1 MPAAPRQEPPRVEQ
15 RTAPVVA
22 NQSAAPVPDPQR
34 PVNTGVA
41 VPHAA
46 LPPAQPGAEPAPVEP
61 APVGFQQ
68 FIAPPPPTPAPLADP
83 GMVVPQAAVPA
94 APLPG
99 VPAVPV
105 TPASLPMTNG
115 SAQPV
120 AQATPE
126 PVAQPASPQVPVP
139 ATAPTPAPRLPA
151 PVAPQIIETAV
162 FMVARDLPATRESAA
177 AANEFLFSEP
187 KLPEAMQ
194 RFTAAARGA
203 AVERLPAPLRQAVT
217 RALEALAKATVSPEE
232 DRLPDQLKTAV
243 ESLGLDHEARLAAG
257 EPPTTQKPDMS
268 AGAAPAK
275 PLPDGSRQV
284 PAPPLKESLKAA
296 MLEVKRQADLAM
308 PLVTQPAARAEL
320 LTLRDTAHDII
331 QSVQAQQVGGVN
343 APHANSSLV
352 YVQIPLVLGAE
363 LRGGDVQVS
372 WGREKKG
379 KKRDPRVPAQMTMQ
393 LETRS
398 LGTVDVSM
406 KMLGNALSLI
416 FRVFDTEV
424 QTFIGKELPGLV
436 DRLTG
441 FKFKVDQAVCEVRA
455 AAPAPAPARTVR
467 ATSSLDLKA

>member
-1 MPAAPRQEPPRVEQ
+1 
-15 RTAPVVA
+15 
-22 NQSAAPVPDPQR
+22 
-34 PVNTGVA
+34 VNTGVA
-41 VPHAA
+41 VPEAA
-46 LPPAQPGAEPAPVEP
+46 LPPTQPGAAPAPVEP
-61 APVGFQQ
+61 APVAFQQ
-68 FIAPPPPTPAPLADP
+68 FIAPPPPTPPADP

-99 VPAVPV
+99 VPSVPV
-105 TPASLPMTNG
+105 SPASLPMTNET
-115 SAQPV
+115 AQPV

-126 PVAQPASPQVPVP
+126 PVAQPSSPPVPVP

-177 AANEFLFSEP
+177 AANEFLFSES

-232 DRLPDQLKTAV
+232 DRLPEQLKTAV
-243 ESLGLDHEARLAAG
+243 ESLGLDHEARLASG
-257 EPPTTQKPDMS
+257 EPLSGAKADASTAP
-268 AGAAPAK
+268 AAAPAK
-275 PLPDGSRQV
+275 TLPEASRPAQ
-284 PAPPLKESLKAA
+284 APPLRESLKAA
-296 MLEVKRQADLAM
+296 MLEVKRQADQAM
-308 PLVTQPAARAEL
+308 PLVTQPVARAEL
-320 LTLRDTAHDII
+320 ITLRDTAHDII

-372 WGREKKG
+372 WGREKKS

-393 LETRS
+393 LETRA

-441 FKFKVDQAVCEVRA
+441 YKFRVDQAVCEVRA